1 MSDNG
6 WSWPVS
12 WCASARP
19 LLVGPGP
26 ADVWLARVR
35 RLRRQCSLS
44 TPKPT
49 SRRKGFWS
57 AGARFTRAS
66 LTLQGHLHE
75 GVWVGAGGSR
85 TKLRRRGLPQPQ
97 SWRTSM
103 SPRRRKTRRRWSQTR
118 HHLTEMNAG
127 KRPCSGVRSQ
137 KIPSSIS
144 TSARPLSR
152 PRVEKHH
159 PQSASRHPNT
169 HGTPATKIAD
179 SPLH

>member
-12 WCASARP
+12 WCVSTR
-19 LLVGPGP
+19 LVLVGLGP
-26 ADVWLARVR
+26 ADVARVR

-57 AGARFTRAS
+57 AGAQRFLPAS
-66 LTLQGHLHE
+66 DSSGSSE
-75 GVWVGAGGSR
+75 GGLLGAGGSR
-85 TKLRRRGLPQPQ
+85 MKLRRRGLPQPRN
-97 SWRTSM
+97 WRTSL
-103 SPRRRKTRRRWSQTR
+103 SPRRRKTRRRRSQTR
-118 HHLTEMNAG
+118 RNHLTETNTRVFG
-127 KRPCSGVRSQ
+127 CSIS
-137 KIPSSIS
+137 KISSSIS

-152 PRVEKHH
+152 PRMEKHH
-159 PQSASRHPNT
+159 PQPASRHPNT
-169 HGTPATKIAD
+169 HGTPATKTAD